1 MDKNRAT
8 ILMVAACLS
17 LLWPNA
23 SSTSK
28 RCINP
33 NKDLV
38 LCRIVK
44 ATQNVGSWGHK
55 KAATREVPMCG
66 RLSVPF
72 CGLGPVCNFALKR
85 RSSQTQMS

>member
-55 KAATREVPMCG
+55 KAPSA
-66 RLSVPF
+66 
-72 CGLGPVCNFALKR
+72 
-85 RSSQTQMS
+85 